1 MRLTPY
7 IGLPDKIMPRLFT
20 AIQVPDQIAQNLALK
35 KGKLKNARW
44 IDQEDY
50 HLTLS
55 FLGDIS
61 DLEAEKAADK
71 LGEIQHKPFEVC
83 IDCMDVFGSKKPRT
97 LFAGVR
103 CDEALVNLQAK
114 HDWAMKQVGLTM
126 QTRKYAPH
134 VTLARLSRVKPGDV
148 PQFMSQYAGIGG
160 EFSPLVFTAT
170 GYALFSAR
178 NSTGG
183 GPYLVEQE
191 FDF

>member
-1 MRLTPY
+1 
-7 IGLPDKIMPRLFT
+7 MPRLFT
-20 AIQVPDQIAQNLALK
+20 AIKVPDQAAQFLALK
-35 KGKLKNARW
+35 KGKLNNARW

-50 HLTLS
+50 HITLS

-71 LGEIQHKPFEVC
+71 LEEIRHKPFEIC
-83 IDCMDVFGSKKPRT
+83 IDCMDVFGSKRPRT

-114 HDWAMKQVGLTM
+114 HNRAMTQVGLKL
-126 QTRKYAPH
+126 QARKYAPH
-134 VTLARLSRVKPGDV
+134 VTLARLSSVKPGDV
-148 PQFMSQYAGIGG
+148 PHFMGQSG
-160 EFSPLVFTAT
+160 EFRPLVFAVN

>member
-1 MRLTPY
+1 MPT
-7 IGLPDKIMPRLFT
+7 IGHPENIMPRLFT
-20 AIQVPDQIAQNLALK
+20 AIRVPDQITQILALK

-44 IDQEDY
+44 IDREDY
-50 HLTLS
+50 HITLS

-61 DLEAEKAADK
+61 DLEAEKVADK
-71 LGEIQHKPFEVC
+71 LGEIQHMPFELC
-83 IDCMDVFGSKKPRT
+83 IDSMDVFGSKKPRT

-114 HDWAMKQVGLTM
+114 HDWAMKQAGLRM
-126 QTRKYAPH
+126 QARKYAPH
-134 VTLARLSRVKPGDV
+134 VTLARLSSVRPGDV
-148 PQFMSQYAGIGG
+148 SQFLGQWG
-160 EFSPLVFTAT
+160 EFSPLVFAVS

>member
-1 MRLTPY
+1 
-7 IGLPDKIMPRLFT
+7 MPRLFT
-20 AIQVPDQIAQNLALK
+20 AIKVPDQVTQILALK
-35 KGKLKNARW
+35 KSKLKNARW

-50 HLTLS
+50 HITLS

-61 DLEAEKAADK
+61 DLEAEKAAGK

-83 IDCMDVFGSKKPRT
+83 IDCMDVFGSKRPRT

-103 CDEALVNLQAK
+103 CDGALVNLQAK
-114 HDWAMKQVGLTM
+114 HGWAMKQVGLKM
-126 QTRKYAPH
+126 QARKYAPH
-134 VTLARLSRVKPGDV
+134 VTLARLSSVKPGDV
-148 PQFMSQYAGIGG
+148 WQFMVQSV
-160 EFSPLVFTAT
+160 EFSPLFFTAT

-191 FDF
+191 FEF